1 MGEGIDT
8 SDIYELKKEN
18 EKLKN
23 QLDIMNTKGFD
34 LIQMQMQKFFEDK
47 GSFGGGGNND
57 QMERLIND
65 NQDLKKMFAEMAS
78 RGGPGTGGQTLISDH
93 NSTHPAWNNDYMKPY
108 ANVENDGSVQ
118 RGVSRKF

>member
-34 LIQMQMQKFFEDK
+34 LIQMQMQNSNISKFQTDRWK
-47 GSFGGGGNND
+47 CCLD
-57 QMERLIND
+57 I
-65 NQDLKKMFAEMAS
+65 LK
-78 RGGPGTGGQTLISDH
+78 Q
-93 NSTHPAWNNDYMKPY
+93 
-108 ANVENDGSVQ
+108 
-118 RGVSRKF
+118 